1 MKKYNSLKIL
11 AAVMFAALAALPLSA
26 QKFKANYDESKI
38 PDYQLPDILQK
49 ADGKGQISSSLE
61 WLNFSRPR
69 ILSILENEFY
79 GHKLPRPEK
88 MKFEVVEE
96 SDVFSGI
103 AVRKQIK
110 ITVSDK
116 AGSHSFTMLMYEP
129 KAASKTNP
137 APAFIALNF
146 KGNHATSDDKNIA
159 ITKAWMRGAK
169 GNKASEE
176 DRGVAKKRWPFEE
189 IVKRGYAI
197 ATIYYGEIYPDKEKF
212 DGTPESVY
220 RIFDAK
226 AVEMPAIAAW
236 SWGLSRGIDALE
248 SMPEIDSNKIF
259 VVGHSRLGKT
269 ALLTGAYDKRVAIC
283 ASNDSGCMGAA
294 ISRRAYGETVD
305 IITTQFPFWFAKSL
319 NKYKNAENTMPI
331 DQHQLVAMMAPRPVY
346 VASATEDK
354 WADPKG
360 ELMALVEASKVYKL
374 FGAQDLPGM
383 DNFTPEKPFH
393 GDVGY
398 HLRIGKHDITVYDWM
413 NYCDFADKHFGKPK
427 NQL

>member
-11 AAVMFAALAALPLSA
+11 AAAMFAALAALPLSA

-169 GNKASEE
+169 GNKA
-176 DRGVAKKRWPFEE
+176 
-189 IVKRGYAI
+189 
-197 ATIYYGEIYPDKEKF
+197 
-212 DGTPESVY
+212 
-220 RIFDAK
+220 
-226 AVEMPAIAAW
+226 
-236 SWGLSRGIDALE
+236 
-248 SMPEIDSNKIF
+248 
-259 VVGHSRLGKT
+259 
-269 ALLTGAYDKRVAIC
+269 
-283 ASNDSGCMGAA
+283 
-294 ISRRAYGETVD
+294 RR
-305 IITTQFPFWFAKSL
+305 
-319 NKYKNAENTMPI
+319 
-331 DQHQLVAMMAPRPVY
+331 
-346 VASATEDK
+346 
-354 WADPKG
+354 
-360 ELMALVEASKVYKL
+360 
-374 FGAQDLPGM
+374 
-383 DNFTPEKPFH
+383 
-393 GDVGY
+393 
-398 HLRIGKHDITVYDWM
+398 
-413 NYCDFADKHFGKPK
+413 
-427 NQL
+427 